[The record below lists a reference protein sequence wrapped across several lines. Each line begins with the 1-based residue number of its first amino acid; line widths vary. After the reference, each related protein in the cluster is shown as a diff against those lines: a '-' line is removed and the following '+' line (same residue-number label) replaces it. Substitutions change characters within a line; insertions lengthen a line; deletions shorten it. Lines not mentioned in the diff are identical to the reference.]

1 MILLRTKNL
10 VSRNYDLHFALHI
23 LFILYI
29 CTRYRGNVFAGKIVN
44 KDDVH
49 RIYDSV
55 WYIESD
61 DTSVYLDEEV
71 KLYRYYCQ
79 SAVLEQRSNIHWW
92 IRTTIVR
99 QASIDTCLYTCY
111 LDFNL
116 FSWIWFWQSQF
127 YYPEVWFFN
136 VPYAPLKKNRHLS
149 MISIHGCT
157 FI

>member
-29 CTRYRGNVFAGKIVN
+29 CTRCRGNVFAGKIVN

-55 WYIESD
+55 WYIASG

-92 IRTTIVR
+92 IRNTIVR
-99 QASIDTCLYTCY
+99 QASIDTFY
-111 LDFNL
+111 LDFKFIFMNL
-116 FSWIWFWQSQF
+116 IFWQTQF

-149 MISIHGCT
+149 MISFHGCT